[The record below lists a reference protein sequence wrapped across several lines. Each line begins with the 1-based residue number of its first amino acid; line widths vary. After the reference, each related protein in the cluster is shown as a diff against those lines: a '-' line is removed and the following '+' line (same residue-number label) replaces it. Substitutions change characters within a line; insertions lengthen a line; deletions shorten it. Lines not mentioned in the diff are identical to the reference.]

1 MNFTNKDSKRCG
13 ETLFSIYA
21 NATQPSKVH
30 VGLVEQLHFDSNTT
44 CIKEYCLLYQSNNKN
59 NIYNLHRH
67 HHNDLTQLQQCPY
80 QDQISIIQLSTFQ
93 AKGPSYARALSQRKL
108 LSNEQYCLSIDSHTQ
123 LIKSWDDVSK
133 NQWRNINN
141 EFAVL
146 SNQPAIWHK
155 NDEEEKKKIE
165 NENKKRKAIHAKKE
179 SNADGDEG
187 ESEKEQSTEK
197 NKVEEDWT
205 NHVYMNCFVKF
216 NDYDVPVSDEC
227 RQIYITFFCALFF
240 AERKYVIFE
249 VLSYSL

>member
-1 MNFTNKDSKRCG
+1 MIVTNNASNTDSKRCG

-30 VGLVEQLHFDSNTT
+30 VGLVEQIHFDSNTT
-44 CIKEYCLLYQSNNKN
+44 CIKEYCHFYQSNNKN
-59 NIYNLHRH
+59 NMYNLNRH
-67 HHNDLTQLQQCPY
+67 HHHDPTQSQQCPY
-80 QDQISIIQLSTFQ
+80 QNQISIIQLSTFQ
-93 AKGPSYARALSQRKL
+93 AKGSSYARALSQRKL

-133 NQWRNINN
+133 SQWRSINN

-155 NDEEEKKKIE
+155 YDEEEKKIEDEKRKKIE
-165 NENKKRKAIHAKKE
+165 KEKERRKALRAKKKH
-179 SNADGDEG
+179 NVDGDKG
-187 ESEKEQSTEK
+187 QSEKDQLTEK

-216 NDYDVPVSDEC
+216 NDYGIPVSDEY
-227 RQIYITFFCALFF
+227 RKTFILSFLYAL
-240 AERKYVIFE
+240 VC
-249 VLSYSL
+249 